1 MRRALLVA
9 RREFLEH
16 VRTKGFWLSLVAV
29 PFALVLAL
37 AIPAVDRA
45 ARPVLS
51 FAVTDRSGW
60 LLEQVVR
67 DADRRDLARLLERLD
82 AAAAPSAP
90 RPVRDLLRHWGA
102 QAPEAR
108 DRWLHEL
115 LAGTGDDADAGAEA
129 AVDAQSETSPE
140 AFPTWWRSRTPPEI
154 AAFAPDA
161 WRARFHLVHRP
172 DRWTPPA
179 EARANLAAER
189 IFAWIEIPE
198 DPVGGPQRPGAPLD
212 YTARNLTNRD
222 LRDWFTGRAGA
233 VLERQRR
240 READLAPAL
249 WAWVSAP
256 LDLEVRTLAGPG
268 GQARA
273 ASTGDV
279 LGQWGPVAFVYILWV
294 SVLVVTQ
301 MLVTSTVEEKSNKLV
316 EVLLATLSPVELMAG
331 KIVGIGATGL
341 AIVGTW
347 LATFAAAT
355 SGLPA
360 LLGAPQA
367 LDLGALVA
375 PAYLGAFLVYF
386 TLGYFLYAALL
397 AGLGAVCSSLK
408 EAQTL
413 VIPVQGILFVPLA
426 TMIPIARD
434 PSGTLASVL
443 TWLPPFT
450 PFVMMNRAAQPPEP
464 WVYAGTT
471 LLLLASI
478 GAAVWAGA
486 KVFRI
491 GILMTGQPPRLADVL
506 RWMAA
511 PVGPTGAARPAVAAD
526 RGPDAVAGGEAE
538 RP

>member
-1 MRRALLVA
+1 
-9 RREFLEH
+9 
-16 VRTKGFWLSLVAV
+16 
-29 PFALVLAL
+29 
-37 AIPAVDRA
+37 
-45 ARPVLS
+45 
-51 FAVTDRSGW
+51 
-60 LLEQVVR
+60 
-67 DADRRDLARLLERLD
+67 
-82 AAAAPSAP
+82 
-90 RPVRDLLRHWGA
+90 
-102 QAPEAR
+102 
-108 DRWLHEL
+108 
-115 LAGTGDDADAGAEA
+115 
-129 AVDAQSETSPE
+129 
-140 AFPTWWRSRTPPEI
+140 
-154 AAFAPDA
+154 
-161 WRARFHLVHRP
+161 
-172 DRWTPPA
+172 
-179 EARANLAAER
+179 
-189 IFAWIEIPE
+189 
-198 DPVGGPQRPGAPLD
+198 
-212 YTARNLTNRD
+212 
-222 LRDWFTGRAGA
+222 

-240 READLAPAL
+240 READLAPEL

-256 LDLEVRTLAGPG
+256 LDLEVRTLAGPR

-279 LGQWGPVAFVYILWV
+279 LGQWGPVVFVYILWV

-331 KIVGIGATGL
+331 KILGIGATGL

-355 SGLPA
+355 IGLPA
-360 LLGAPQA
+360 LLGAPSA
-367 LDLGALVA
+367 VDLTALVA

-464 WVYAGTT
+464 WVYVGTT

-491 GILMTGQPPRLADVL
+491 GILMTGQPPKLRDVL

-511 PVGPTGAARPAVAAD
+511 PVGPTGAARPALATDRDADPAAD
-526 RGPDAVAGGEAE
+526 GEAE

>member
-1 MRRALLVA
+1 VRRALLVA

-37 AIPAVDRA
+37 AIPALDRA

-60 LLEQVVR
+60 LLEDVVR

-82 AAAAPSAP
+82 AAEAPSAP
-90 RPVRDLLRHWGA
+90 QPVRDLLGHWRA
-102 QAPEAR
+102 RAPEAR

-115 LAGTGDDADAGAEA
+115 LGGTGYDAEAGAEA
-129 AVDAQSETSPE
+129 AVDAQPETAPE
-140 AFPTWWRSRTPPEI
+140 AFLTWWRSRTPPQI

-179 EARANLAAER
+179 EARTNLAAER

-198 DPVGGPQRPGAPLD
+198 DPVGSPERPGAPLD

-222 LRDWFTGRAGA
+222 LRDWFEARAGA

-256 LDLEVRTLAGPG
+256 PALEVRTLAGPG
-268 GQARA
+268 GRARA
-273 ASTGDV
+273 ASAGDV

-331 KIVGIGATGL
+331 KILGIGATGL

-355 SGLPA
+355 AGLPA
-360 LLGAPQA
+360 LLGAPPA
-367 LDLGALVA
+367 LGLTALVA

-434 PSGTLASVL
+434 PAGTLATVL

-491 GILMTGQPPRLADVL
+491 GILMTGQPPKLREVL

-511 PVGPTGAARPAVAAD
+511 PVGPAGAARPAVAAD
-526 RGPDAVAGGEAE
+526 RGPDAVAGTGAE